1 MKRCLWLCVVFL
13 LAGHI
18 PVVSADAACEGVSS
32 TRSPISAGA
41 VFFRCRWEA
50 QK

>member
-13 LAGHI
+13 LSGHI
-18 PVVSADAACEGVSS
+18 PVASADAACEGRFVN
-32 TRSPISAGA
+32 PMISAGA
-41 VFFRCRWEA
+41 VFSRCRWAA